1 MKKIN
6 SMIIL
11 MMFSSLITAQEVF
24 LLKDPDVKK
33 IQNLTNESDY
43 LEASIFTYLYMN
55 YNNDSKKSNV
65 KKEPNGVTECG
76 YTKEFSYNILYTIQQ
91 CDEAP
96 MLTEKVIFP
105 KTELTSLKKWVELIY
120 LSTETEISNV
130 WYKDKIEY
138 GPKNK
143 EAGCYYSI
151 TQTESQSIID
161 IKCGS

>member
-1 MKKIN
+1 MNDLHVVLYGRFPKEVRTQFYYYPPIRLSWVENKLLVIDVYD
-6 SMIIL
+6 
-11 MMFSSLITAQEVF
+11 SLID
-24 LLKDPDVKK
+24 LPKG
-33 IQNLTNESDY
+33 
-43 LEASIFTYLYMN
+43 SIY
-55 YNNDSKKSNV
+55 
-65 KKEPNGVTECG
+65 
-76 YTKEFSYNILYTIQQ
+76 
-91 CDEAP
+91 
-96 MLTEKVIFP
+96 VIFP
-105 KTELTSLKKWVELIY
+105 KTELPSLKKWVELIY

>member
-1 MKKIN
+1 
-6 SMIIL
+6 

-24 LLKDPDVKK
+24 LLKDSDVKK

-76 YTKEFSYNILYTIQQ
+76 YTKEFSYNILYTRQQ

-96 MLTEKVIFP
+96 NIRRVPFF
-105 KTELTSLKKWVELIY
+105 
-120 LSTETEISNV
+120 LS
-130 WYKDKIEY
+130 Y
-138 GPKNK
+138 
-143 EAGCYYSI
+143 
-151 TQTESQSIID
+151 
-161 IKCGS
+161 

>member
-1 MKKIN
+1 
-6 SMIIL
+6 

-24 LLKDPDVKK
+24 LLKDSDVKK
-33 IQNLTNESDY
+33 IQNLTNESDC

-76 YTKEFSYNILYTIQQ
+76 YTKEFSYNILYTRQQ

-105 KTELTSLKKWVELIY
+105 KTELTSLKK
-120 LSTETEISNV
+120 
-130 WYKDKIEY
+130 
-138 GPKNK
+138 
-143 EAGCYYSI
+143 
-151 TQTESQSIID
+151 
-161 IKCGS
+161 